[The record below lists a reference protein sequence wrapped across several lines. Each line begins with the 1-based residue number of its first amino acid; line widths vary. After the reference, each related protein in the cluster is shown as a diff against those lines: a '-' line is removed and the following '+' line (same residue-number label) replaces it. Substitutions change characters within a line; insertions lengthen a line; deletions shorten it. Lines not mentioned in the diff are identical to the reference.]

1 MASVKRDRRVKFDET
16 EEKPRGDRD
25 EVIDALSELSRADSA
40 TSIDQCGE
48 TILRAIER
56 AKGRRDA
63 KNEQDVHL
71 QLERAVLERDRAL
84 AQVDRLSRDN
94 RELRTHL
101 QRLEEENSSLDPFRM
116 QCMQT
121 QLETVALE
129 RDVLHDQNIQLQE
142 ELENLRTI
150 YSLHKSLSQEKELK
164 NQFST
169 SMDDFEQCLRKRE
182 SEVMLAQEENRLL
195 AARVE
200 QIKMERNEIATNYDE
215 LQRGY
220 KKLAEQN
227 RMLNRYIERQGII

>member
-1 MASVKRDRRVKFDET
+1 M
-16 EEKPRGDRD
+16 
-25 EVIDALSELSRADSA
+25 
-40 TSIDQCGE
+40 
-48 TILRAIER
+48 
-56 AKGRRDA
+56 
-63 KNEQDVHL
+63 
-71 QLERAVLERDRAL
+71 
-84 AQVDRLSRDN
+84 
-94 RELRTHL
+94 
-101 QRLEEENSSLDPFRM
+101 
-116 QCMQT
+116 
-121 QLETVALE
+121 ALE

-150 YSLHKSLSQEKELK
+150 YRYTDNHLEALLLYRRVPLLHSLHKSLSQEKELK